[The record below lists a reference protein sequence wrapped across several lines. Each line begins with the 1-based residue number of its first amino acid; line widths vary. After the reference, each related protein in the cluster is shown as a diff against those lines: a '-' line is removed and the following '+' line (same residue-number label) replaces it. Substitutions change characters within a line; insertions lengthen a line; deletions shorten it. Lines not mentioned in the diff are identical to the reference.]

1 MAWGL
6 SEKGFNRPNQADLK
20 EEIDQKQKELFG
32 EDVNLSYKSPN
43 GIISGLL
50 SWILAKVWELAE
62 KVYHSGHPS
71 EAEDKNLDYLTSYFL
86 TSRNPELYAE
96 GNVEFTGTPNY
107 TVVAGTRFETET
119 GVDYALKED
128 VLLNSSGIGTGSVV
142 SLTAGLIG
150 NTLPGTITVQSEPSA
165 SIETVI
171 NSEAITG
178 GREKETDIE
187 LRKRLL
193 DTNGIKG
200 YSTPNSIVSAV
211 QNVLGVRAANIHN
224 NNTNVTVNG
233 TPPNSYQVYVLGGNG
248 QEIAEAIFD
257 KGPAGIEPYGTSSFQ
272 VVDMSGVSHKVSY
285 TPANTVNVYAGVDLT
300 TDNTFQSTSI
310 TEVKDTIVRF
320 IGGTV
325 SDGSIYTGLNMGEK
339 VIVQQLSFEVMQIQ
353 GVKDVVIKIGKTSGT
368 LVSSNIAIAAN
379 EVVQTNA
386 TNIAVTVT
394 V

>member
-71 EAEDKNLDYLTSYFL
+71 EAVDKNLDYLTSYFL

-96 GNVEFTGTPNY
+96 GTVDFTGTPNY
-107 TVVAGTRFETET
+107 TVVGGTRFETET

-128 VLLNSSGIGTGSVV
+128 ALLNSSGIGTGSVV

-150 NTLPGTITVQSEPSA
+150 NTLPGTITVQSEPS
-165 SIETVI
+165 SNIETVI

-193 DTNGIKG
+193 ETNGIKG
-200 YSTPNSIVSAV
+200 YATPNSIVSAV

-272 VVDMSGVSHKVSY
+272 VLDMSGVSHKVSY
-285 TPANTVNVYAGVDLT
+285 TPANTVNVFASVNLT
-300 TDNTFQSTSI
+300 TDNTFQSSNI

-325 SDGSIYTGLNMGEK
+325 GDGSIYTGLNIDKLGTIALFSALANDEEGKQMELDKMRAHVKRLKNEK
-339 VIVQQLSFEVMQIQ
+339 
-353 GVKDVVIKIGKTSGT
+353 KK
-368 LVSSNIAIAAN
+368 
-379 EVVQTNA
+379 
-386 TNIAVTVT
+386 
-394 V
+394 